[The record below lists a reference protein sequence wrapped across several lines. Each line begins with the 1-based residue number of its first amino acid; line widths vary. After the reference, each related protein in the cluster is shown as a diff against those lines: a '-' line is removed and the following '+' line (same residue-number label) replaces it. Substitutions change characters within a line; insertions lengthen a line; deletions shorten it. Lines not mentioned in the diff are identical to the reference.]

1 MGDRVKERDKKGWKE
16 RGINYQSSS
25 GRRDIPIT
33 PHLSGIYNYI
43 MMHPLSHQVNRQSF
57 FLALAVI
64 PSSLFLPPALALLF
78 SPHFLFSPCIPFSP
92 CLPPTPK
99 EKSGAAG
106 LWLRGHRWGST
117 DQITGEEDEN
127 VIFFFNHR
135 YQPALEQ
142 GNELPGA
149 SVIQLSSQRKLVEI
163 I

>member
-64 PSSLFLPPALALLF
+64 PSSLFLPPCISPSFF
-78 SPHFLFSPCIPFSP
+78 SPFPVFPVYPLLTMPPSYAQREKWSGWFMIERSPVRI
-92 CLPPTPK
+92 
-99 EKSGAAG
+99 
-106 LWLRGHRWGST
+106 HRP
-117 DQITGEEDEN
+117 DY
-127 VIFFFNHR
+127 R

-149 SVIQLSSQRKLVEI
+149 SAIQLSSQRKLVEI